1 MICKICKKKIPDE
14 SIYCMWCGNKVGYV
28 SRKRANGEGSVYRR
42 GKKWQAEARIYRDGL
57 VLRKYKT
64 FRTQQEAINALPKLK
79 EEALGRKAAYS
90 PTLAKLYET
99 YEATKKETLSGSK
112 QKAYRIA
119 FDKIPDNIKAHRID
133 ELNTMELQDLV
144 SGLTYY
150 QARDIKTILS
160 HLYKIAIS
168 EDLVHHNLADNIVLP
183 KLIEK
188 EQEAFTPE
196 EILRF
201 WNDYKEGN
209 TDTGYVLLM
218 IYTGM
223 MPGEVQALTKE
234 MIDLDAQT
242 ISGAGLKTATRKKAL
257 IALPDIIVPVLQD
270 LMSNS
275 DKDLV
280 WAHGKNAF
288 YKMYKEII
296 DRTGVRPLPAYSCR
310 HTTAT
315 ALAENNIEL
324 ATIQRVMRHANIQT
338 TTRYTHPS
346 TVIVRESL
354 NIVAD
359 ALPTTSQK
367 TPENRH

>member
-14 SIYCMWCGNKVGYV
+14 SIYCLYCG
-28 SRKRANGEGSVYRR
+28 KRQGHPVMVRSKGEGSVYRR
-42 GKKWQAEARIYRDGL
+42 GRKWQAEVRIYRHGIL
-57 VLRKYKT
+57 LRKSKM
-64 FRTQQEAINALPKLK
+64 FRTQMEAINALPKLK
-79 EEALGRKAAYS
+79 EEALGRKAAYV
-90 PTLAKLYET
+90 PTLAKLYEA
-99 YEATKKETLSGSK
+99 YETTKKETLSGSK

-119 FDKIPDNIKAHRID
+119 FDKIPDNVKAHRID

-144 SGLTYY
+144 TGLTYY

-201 WNDYKEGN
+201 WNDYKDGN

-242 ISGAGLKTATRKKAL
+242 ISGAGLKTTTRKKAL

-270 LMSNS
+270 LMFNS

-324 ATIQRVMRHANIQT
+324 ATIQRVMRHASIST

-346 TVIVRESL
+346 TDVARQALNVI
-354 NIVAD
+354 AD
-359 ALPTTSQK
+359 KSPTKSEK
-367 TPENRH
+367 TPV

>member
-1 MICKICKKKIPDE
+1 MF
-14 SIYCMWCGNKVGYV
+14 CGNKTGAVA
-28 SRKRANGEGSVYRR
+28 RKRSNGEGTVYRR
-42 GKKWQAEARIYRDGL
+42 GKKWQAEVRTYTADIVVRRTKVY
-57 VLRKYKT
+57 
-64 FRTQQEAINALPKLK
+64 RTQMEAIAALPKLK
-79 EEALGRKAAYS
+79 EQAMGKKPAYV

-99 YEATKKETLSGSK
+99 YEATKKETLSLSK

-119 FDKIPDNIKAHRID
+119 FDKIPDNVKARRID

-144 SGLTYY
+144 TGLTYY

-168 EDLVHHNLADNIVLP
+168 EDLVHHNLAENIVLP
-183 KLIEK
+183 KLVEK
-188 EQEAFTPE
+188 EQEAFTSD
-196 EILRF
+196 EILAF
-201 WNDYKEGN
+201 WNDYKDGN

-223 MPGEVQALTKE
+223 MPGEVQALTKD

-242 ISGAGLKTATRKKAL
+242 ISGAGLKTTTRKKAL
-257 IALPDIIVPVLQD
+257 IALPDIIVPVLKG

-288 YKMYKEII
+288 YKMYKDVI
-296 DRTGVRPLPAYSCR
+296 DRAGVRPLPAYSCR

-324 ATIQRVMRHANIQT
+324 ATIQKAMRHASIQT

-346 TVIVRESL
+346 TIVVRESL
-354 NIVAD
+354 NLVAD
-359 ALPTTSQK
+359 ALPTSTQK

>member
-1 MICKICKKKIPDE
+1 MIRCKACHKAVPDE
-14 SIYCMWCGNKVGYV
+14 SIYCMYCG
-28 SRKRANGEGSVYRR
+28 RKMTKTIKKRSNGEGTVYRLN
-42 GKKWQAEARIYRDGL
+42 GKWAAEISIIRSGIR
-57 VLRKYKT
+57 LRKKKI

-79 EEALGRKAAYS
+79 EQAMGRKAAYS

-99 YEATKKETLSGSK
+99 YEATKKETLSRSK

-119 FDKIPDNIKAHRID
+119 FDKIPDNVKARRID
-133 ELNTMELQDLV
+133 ELNTKDLQGLV
-144 SGLTYY
+144 TGLTYY

-188 EQEAFTPE
+188 EQEAFTSD

-201 WNDYKEGN
+201 WADYKDGN

-223 MPGEVQALTKE
+223 MPGECQVLTKD

-242 ISGAGLKTATRKKAL
+242 ISGAGLKTSARKKAL

-270 LMSNS
+270 LMAQS
-275 DKDLV
+275 DQDLL
-280 WAHGKNAF
+280 WTHGKNSF
-288 YKMYKEII
+288 YKMYKDVIN
-296 DRTGVRPLPAYSCR
+296 RTGVRPLPAYSCR

-324 ATIQRVMRHANIQT
+324 ATIQKAMRHANIQT
-338 TTRYTHPS
+338 TTRYTHPN
-346 TVIVRESL
+346 VEIVRESL
-354 NIVAD
+354 NMITPN
-359 ALPTTSQK
+359 LPPNQ
-367 TPENRH
+367 